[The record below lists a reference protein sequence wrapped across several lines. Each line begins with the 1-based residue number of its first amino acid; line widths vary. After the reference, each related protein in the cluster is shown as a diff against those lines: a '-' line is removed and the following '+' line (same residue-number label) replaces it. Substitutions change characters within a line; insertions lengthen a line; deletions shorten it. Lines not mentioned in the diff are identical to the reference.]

1 MRNVLQGHSIGK
13 VEKYQSMCLV
23 HRCVYLYRVCLFIDV
38 YICGCMFLYFLLSLP
53 LLCLHVSV
61 CHMSVSLSLLIPFLH
76 RVSGLPTPFLS
87 SGLLYPSLLLLLL
100 PLPRPHLFFG
110 EKISEF
116 KISKRL
122 VQNKVKLPSSLE
134 MVQKMLTD
142 PGLGQQCS

>member
-1 MRNVLQGHSIGK
+1 
-13 VEKYQSMCLV
+13 
-23 HRCVYLYRVCLFIDV
+23 
-38 YICGCMFLYFLLSLP
+38 
-53 LLCLHVSV
+53 
-61 CHMSVSLSLLIPFLH
+61 MSVSLSLLIPFLH

>member
-1 MRNVLQGHSIGK
+1 
-13 VEKYQSMCLV
+13 MCTGLFLGV
-23 HRCVYLYRVCLFIDV
+23 FCLFGWI
-38 YICGCMFLYFLLSLP
+38 LASLLSLTTVVKI
-53 LLCLHVSV
+53 LCKFLSCQFSFFHLPFIF
-61 CHMSVSLSLLIPFLH
+61 LSL
-76 RVSGLPTPFLS
+76 
-87 SGLLYPSLLLLLL
+87 SLLLLLL